1 MTDEELCAFKQAE
14 VAALRRHVESMRRFA
29 RSLEGQG
36 AQAELL
42 RQDTLELAS
51 LVDPD
56 RTQDPI
62 ATAAIDRAK
71 CV

>member
-1 MTDEELCAFKQAE
+1 MTDDELRAFKQAE
-14 VAALRRHVESMRRFA
+14 VASLRRYVESMRRFA

-36 AQAELL
+36 ANAELL

-56 RTQDPI
+56 RTQDRI
-62 ATAAIDRAK
+62 AAAAIDRAK
-71 CV
+71 RK